1 MNVVSTHRLSLSL
14 ACPLS
19 SIYIYIWIENSGPK
33 SEASF
38 VLNGNRAGPL
48 SKISTDPRSWV
59 TGLGISHINA
69 KARAGS
75 PKQAECYANI
85 LL

>member
-1 MNVVSTHRLSLSL
+1 VYECGINTQIIAKPSVPIELH
-14 ACPLS
+14 
-19 SIYIYIWIENSGPK
+19 IYIWIENSGPK
-33 SEASF
+33 SEARF